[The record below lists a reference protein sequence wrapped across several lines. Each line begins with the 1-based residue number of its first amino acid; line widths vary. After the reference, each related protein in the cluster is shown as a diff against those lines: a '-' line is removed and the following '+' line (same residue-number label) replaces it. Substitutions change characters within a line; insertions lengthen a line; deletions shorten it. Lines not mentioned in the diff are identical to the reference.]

1 MCYQLDQ
8 LDGGFSFATVRPPL
22 TLLPPTQALFGM
34 QGTMTGHTVRRVLWA
49 LHRGLLM
56 LLMVVFWSWRHQPHT
71 ASGSFWGSWV
81 QMAPLGHWSQ
91 YSPGAP

>member
-1 MCYQLDQ
+1 
-8 LDGGFSFATVRPPL
+8 
-22 TLLPPTQALFGM
+22 M

-56 LLMVVFWSWRHQPHT
+56 LLMVLFWSWRHQPHT

-81 QMAPLGHWSQ
+81 QMAPLGQ
-91 YSPGAP
+91 GVGATATNQEEVT